1 MERNESI
8 NALTTP
14 PAISGAM
21 TNHQLQAELLR
32 CEYCEEKP
40 CKEACPVNCS
50 PFDFIMAARV
60 GNPSDIRR
68 AAGEIMRNNPLGG
81 VCGLVCPDTLCM
93 AACTH
98 KKFDG
103 AINIPGIQATVVE
116 MAKQLGG
123 VPEFSRPIPNGKK
136 IAVVGGG
143 PAGLGTAAALAQMGY
158 AVDIFEAGEKLG
170 GMLHLIPDERLN
182 KNVVETDIEFLLSL
196 GQITTRTG
204 TTVED
209 PKSLLGQGYA
219 AVCVTVG
226 LWKPIH
232 LGIENEDLAITMA
245 ELLSNPQKYSFD
257 GRVAVVGGGATA
269 VDCAITAKAR
279 GAKQVGLF
287 MLEKLSEMPLTARE
301 RQDLLDY
308 DIEVNGR
315 TRVTRLLKDSQG
327 LWGIKT
333 LKVELP
339 GELPFSPGV
348 VRDVDGTDCLCA
360 DVNAVIISIGMRSTL
375 PLEQTDGVFYAGDM
389 LTGPKTVVQAVASG
403 KNAALEIDAY
413 LNSQTKPLIENPT
426 KSYYTLPGFNPV
438 PLSLEADFFGR
449 TIRSPYLL
457 SASPVTDGLEQMT
470 KAYKAGWAGGIMKT
484 AFDNIPIHIP
494 SEYMFTFDPYTYGN
508 SDNVSAHPLER
519 VCREIEQ
526 LVREWPDRLT
536 IGSTGGPVT
545 GQDESDRAGW
555 QSNTKRL
562 EAAGAMGIEY
572 SLSCPQGGDGT
583 EGDIVSQNAALTA
596 KIIDWI
602 VEAGDP
608 DIPKLFKLTAA
619 VTSIVPILR
628 AIRGVLDKYP
638 HKKAGITLANSFP
651 TLAFRPSTGRRWEE
665 GVVVGMSGE
674 GVTPISYLTLANAV
688 PEGIEISGNGGPMN
702 YKAAMDF
709 LALGVKT
716 VQFCTIAMKHGV
728 GIIRE
733 LESGTSFLMQE
744 RGIKSVR
751 ELIGIAQPH
760 PITDFMAL
768 SPVKKISTIDQEL
781 CVLCGNCARCPYLAI
796 GFNEQGH
803 LCTDP
808 ARCIGCSICA
818 QKCFTGAISM
828 RIRTPDELAV
838 LQEN

>member
-1 MERNESI
+1 MEKRENK

-14 PAISGAM
+14 PAIGGAM

-40 CKEACPVNCS
+40 CQAACPVNCS

-60 GNPSDIRR
+60 GNPSDISR

-81 VCGLVCPDTLCM
+81 VCGMVCPDTLCM
-93 AACTH
+93 AACTRQ
-98 KKFDG
+98 KFDG
-103 AINIPGIQATVVE
+103 PINIPRVQATLVE

-123 VPEFSRPIPNGKK
+123 IPKFSMPRLNGKK
-136 IAVVGGG
+136 IAIVGGG
-143 PAGLGTAAALAQMGY
+143 PAGLGSAAALAQMGY
-158 AVDIFEAGEKLG
+158 AVDIYEAGDKLG
-170 GMLHLIPDERLN
+170 GMLNLIPDDRLD
-182 KNVVETDIEFLLSL
+182 KRVVETDLDFLFSL
-196 GQITTRTG
+196 GQITAITG
-204 TTVED
+204 MKVDD
-209 PKSLLGQGYA
+209 PKSLLAEGYE
-219 AVCVTVG
+219 AVCVAVG
-226 LWKPIH
+226 LWKPIE
-232 LGIENEDLAITMA
+232 LGIENETLSITMA
-245 ELLSNPQKYSFD
+245 DLLANPQKYNFN

-269 VDCAITAKAR
+269 VDCAITARMR

-301 RQDLLDY
+301 RQDLLEY

-315 TRVTRLLKDSQG
+315 VRVTRLLKDSQG

-339 GELPFSPGV
+339 ESLPFSPANI
-348 VRDVDGTDCLCA
+348 RDIDGTDCLCA
-360 DVNAVIISIGMRSTL
+360 DVNAVVISIGMRSTI
-375 PLEQTDGVFYAGDM
+375 PVEHVEGVFYAGDM

-413 LNSQTKPLIENPT
+413 LTSRPSPNIENTT
-426 KSYYTLPGFNPV
+426 KSYYALPGFDRV

-457 SASPVTDGLEQMT
+457 SASPVTDGLEQMN
-470 KAYKAGWAGGIMKT
+470 KAYDAGWAGGIMKT
-484 AFDNIPIHIP
+484 AFDNVPIHIP

-508 SDNVSAHPLER
+508 SDNVSGHPLDR
-519 VCREIEQ
+519 VCHEIEQ
-526 LVREWPDRLT
+526 LVKEWPDRLT
-536 IGSTGGPVT
+536 IGSTGGPVS
-545 GQDESDRAGW
+545 GHDESDRAGW
-555 QSNTKRL
+555 QSNTRKL

-602 VEAGDP
+602 MEIGDP

-628 AIRGVLDKYP
+628 AIRGVFDKYP

-651 TLAFRPSTGRRWEE
+651 TLAFRRSTGHRWEE

-716 VQFCTIAMKHGV
+716 VQFCTIAMKYGV

-744 RGIKSVR
+744 RGINSVG
-751 ELIGIAQPH
+751 ELIGIAQPN

-768 SPVKKISTIDQEL
+768 SPVKKISSVDPDL
-781 CVLCGNCARCPYLAI
+781 CVLCGNCTRCPYLAI
-796 GFNEQGH
+796 GLNDQGH

-808 ARCIGCSICA
+808 ALCIGCSICA
-818 QKCFTGAISM
+818 QKCLTGAISM
-828 RIRTPDELAV
+828 RERTPEELLV